1 VFDLYGSEST
11 EDVCVF
17 YCRSIWDPVTSD
29 EVGRSY
35 PQLAFSG
42 WDTNQFKKSMDG
54 VTVSQ
59 KSCPLGGSGE
69 VSRMARQ
76 PRFEYPGAIYHV
88 MARGNGGDDVFV
100 TDDDR
105 KAFLF
110 RLGHVCASHGWKVHA
125 WVIMG
130 MLFWTIV

>member
-1 VFDLYGSEST
+1 
-11 EDVCVF
+11 
-17 YCRSIWDPVTSD
+17 
-29 EVGRSY
+29 
-35 PQLAFSG
+35 
-42 WDTNQFKKSMDG
+42 
-54 VTVSQ
+54 
-59 KSCPLGGSGE
+59 
-69 VSRMARQ
+69 MARQ

-110 RLGHVCASHGWKVHA
+110 RLGQVCASHGWKVHA

-130 MLFWTIV
+130 MLFWTIVASTGRLVRRALKAHGERVFENPLNIRSQMTRLARP